1 MLFLI
6 CSYALFK
13 RKNKP
18 SKSAECVSILLL
30 VTNTADDVA
39 QIRLLHVSALVTSH
53 HQVFKMHEERQLN
66 TAHYNDTFSDS

>member
-39 QIRLLHVSALVTSH
+39 QIQCRTSFVEH
-53 HQVFKMHEERQLN
+53 TLN
-66 TAHYNDTFSDS
+66 Q